1 MSLAAWW
8 MACLL
13 LPNPAG
19 NGPWSGVEARLR
31 VEGESFEVELRT
43 DLDALL
49 LGMSPG
55 APVEQRIRAMG
66 RFQGEELEAE
76 IERLRRYLDRRI
88 RVRFDGV
95 VAPIEVAFPSS
106 QRTADG
112 TSLLSLGGRAVLR
125 GTVPARAR
133 SVSFFASRSFGAVR
147 VTVRT
152 EAGSARQL
160 LAPGERSA
168 PVPL

>member
-1 MSLAAWW
+1 

-13 LPNPAG
+13 LPNPVES
-19 NGPWSGVEARLR
+19 GPWSGVEARLR
-31 VEGESFEVELRT
+31 VDGDSFEVELRT

-49 LGMSPG
+49 VGLSP
-55 APVEQRIRAMG
+55 ASPVEQRIRAMA
-66 RFQGEELEAE
+66 RFQGDELDAE

-95 VAPIEVAFPSS
+95 VAPLAVAFPSS
-106 QRTADG
+106 QRSADG
-112 TSLLSLGGRAVLR
+112 ASLLSLGGLAVLR

-152 EAGSARQL
+152 EAGSSRQL

-168 PVPL
+168 RVPL